1 MKPNEKS
8 DSSTAGTAA
17 TEMSDA
23 SSLTKSTN
31 SRSSGSYSKASNRY
45 RTGTGSGSYTPRRIL
60 QPAKRTVPINVIKV
74 DMQDPLDS
82 LLLPNEMSERECDL
96 CNRYTSYINSIQKS
110 PTSYDITL
118 PCRVCN
124 KPGHNFD
131 GCDVLKNEP
140 LLRAHYIGYCIETHR
155 LRKIADK
162 HTADVHR
169 LSSESTGDTDFNVP
183 DFRTSEE

>member
-1 MKPNEKS
+1 MAVLLIQLLQKTS
-8 DSSTAGTAA
+8 D
-17 TEMSDA
+17 M
-23 SSLTKSTN
+23 SSLTTAGKST
-31 SRSSGSYSKASNRY
+31 GAYTKASSRY
-45 RTGTGSGSYTPRRIL
+45 RTGSSSSYKPRRIL
-60 QPAKRTVPINVIKV
+60 QAAKRIVSINVIAV

-82 LLLPNEMSERECDL
+82 LLLPDEMTERGCDL

-131 GCDVLKNEP
+131 GCQVLKNEP
-140 LLRAHYIGYCIETHR
+140 LLRAHYIGYCLETHR

-162 HTADVHR
+162 HTADVHS
-169 LSSESTGDTDFNVP
+169 LISQSTDVP
-183 DFRTSEE
+183 DFPDFRSSEE